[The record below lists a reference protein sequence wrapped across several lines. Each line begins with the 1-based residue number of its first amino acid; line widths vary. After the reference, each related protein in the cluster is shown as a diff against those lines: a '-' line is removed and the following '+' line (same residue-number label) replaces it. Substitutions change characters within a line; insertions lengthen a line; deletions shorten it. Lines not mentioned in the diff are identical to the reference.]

1 MRAVAAANCSI
12 VFGME
17 EAEEEA
23 SSLPSLLTLSPS
35 SSLSVALLLASHL
48 FIGGVPERGA
58 GDVASIRDRS
68 AAAAAVWS
76 SLDDSSVGVTTTGG
90 EIVSASFVDGSLIGV
105 LCLEDDGRVLSTF
118 RMTSEWRLRNTSMR
132 DCNARTNSFSC

>member
-1 MRAVAAANCSI
+1 
-12 VFGME
+12 ME

-58 GDVASIRDRS
+58 GDFAPVLDCSVAEDVAPVFGCSV
-68 AAAAAVWS
+68 AAAAVDAARS

-90 EIVSASFVDGSLIGV
+90 GIVSRGFVDGS
-105 LCLEDDGRVLSTF
+105 
-118 RMTSEWRLRNTSMR
+118 
-132 DCNARTNSFSC
+132 

>member
-58 GDVASIRDRS
+58 GDFAPVLDCSVAEDVAPVFDCSV
-68 AAAAAVWS
+68 AVAAAAVWS
-76 SLDDSSVGVTTTGG
+76 SLDDSSVGVTTTSGG
-90 EIVSASFVDGSLIGV
+90 MFAS
-105 LCLEDDGRVLSTF
+105 
-118 RMTSEWRLRNTSMR
+118 
-132 DCNARTNSFSC
+132 

>member
-58 GDVASIRDRS
+58 GDFAPVLDCSVAGGVTSVFGCSVAD
-68 AAAAAVWS
+68 AAAWS
-76 SLDDSSVGVTTTGG
+76 SLDDSSVAVTTTGG
-90 EIVSASFVDGSLIGV
+90 GICASFVDGS
-105 LCLEDDGRVLSTF
+105 
-118 RMTSEWRLRNTSMR
+118 
-132 DCNARTNSFSC
+132 